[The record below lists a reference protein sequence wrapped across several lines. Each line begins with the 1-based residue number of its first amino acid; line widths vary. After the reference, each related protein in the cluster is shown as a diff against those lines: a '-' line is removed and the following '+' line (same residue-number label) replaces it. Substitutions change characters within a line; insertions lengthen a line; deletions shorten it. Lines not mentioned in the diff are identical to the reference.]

1 MMMLLESFQI
11 YPTCLFEDT
20 SITALLPKEANVQD
34 SKSVPCSEANN
45 LDKNSMLD
53 DLEEKKKQSA
63 F

>member
-1 MMMLLESFQI
+1 MMIFLESLQI

-20 SITALLPKEANVQD
+20 SITLLPKEANVQD

-53 DLEEKKKQSA
+53 DLEERKKQRT